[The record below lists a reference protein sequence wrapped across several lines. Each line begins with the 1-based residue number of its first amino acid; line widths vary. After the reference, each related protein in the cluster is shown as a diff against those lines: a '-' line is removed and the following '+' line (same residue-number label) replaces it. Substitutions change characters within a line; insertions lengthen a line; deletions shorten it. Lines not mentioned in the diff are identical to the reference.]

1 MELLQREHIH
11 SLIEPRTAPCIS
23 IYIPTERAAV
33 ETLQNPIRFKN
44 QLREV
49 ERRLAGYSLRPLA
62 LAELLNPL
70 RALAGNYDFWQ
81 HQADGLALFRS
92 ADHMRYFRL
101 PFAFE
106 ELAVVSERF
115 HIKPLLSL
123 LAWDSRFYVL
133 ALSRNSVRLLECSR
147 YAAREI
153 ELPAAVPASLAEA
166 QATPEAE
173 APHLQMRSVGLGP
186 TGARTGI
193 FHGRGGAVEEDKEAL
208 ERYFREID
216 KGLHEVLREQR
227 APLVL
232 AGVDYFFPIYR
243 SVSTYSHIAPEGVSG
258 SVDGMRPEELHR
270 KAVAAVQPLFTGAEE
285 RSLGEYHRR
294 LPEGRAASG
303 LAQVLPAAHHGRVDV
318 LFVALGMERWGRF
331 DPETGAVELRDEP
344 AAGDEDLLDLASIQT
359 FLNGGSVFPVAQE
372 RVPGGAP
379 VAAVL
384 RY

>member
-1 MELLQREHIH
+1 MELLQREHIY
-11 SLIEPRTAPCIS
+11 SLVEPRSGPCIS

-49 ERRLAGYSLRPLA
+49 ERRLAPYSLRPLA

-70 RALAGNYDFWQ
+70 RALAGDYDFWQ

-92 ADHMRYFRL
+92 ADSMRYFRL
-101 PFAFE
+101 PFAFQ
-106 ELAVVSERF
+106 ELAVVSDRF
-115 HIKPLLSL
+115 HVKPLLSL
-123 LAWDSRFYVL
+123 LAWDGRFYVL

-147 YAAREI
+147 YAAREV
-153 ELPAAVPASLAEA
+153 ELPASVPTSLAEA
-166 QATPEAE
+166 QAGPEPE

-193 FHGRGGAVEEDKEAL
+193 FHGRGGAGEEDKEAL

-243 SVSTYSHIAPEGVSG
+243 SVSTYSHIAPEGVAG
-258 SVDGMRPEELHR
+258 SVDGARPEELHQ
-270 KAVAAVQPLFTGAEE
+270 KAVAVVQPLFTGAEE
-285 RSLGEYHRR
+285 RATGEYHRR
-294 LPEGRAASG
+294 RPEGRAASG
-303 LAQVLPAAHHGRVDV
+303 IREVLRAAHDGRVDV
-318 LFVALGMERWGRF
+318 LFVALGLERWGRY
-331 DPETGAVELRDEP
+331 DPETGAVELRDEA
-344 AAGDEDLLDLASIQT
+344 AAGDEDLLDLASIRT
-359 FLNGGSVFPVAQE
+359 FLNGGTVFPVAPE
-372 RVPGGAP
+372 RVPGGAS

>member
-1 MELLQREHIH
+1 MELLQKEHIH
-11 SLIEPRTAPCIS
+11 SLVEPRTGPCIS

-49 ERRLAGYSLRPLA
+49 ERRLGAYALRPAA
-62 LAELLNPL
+62 LSGLLEPL
-70 RALAGNYDFWQ
+70 RALARDHDFWQ
-81 HQADGLALFRS
+81 HQADGLAVFR
-92 ADHMRYFRL
+92 AAETMRYFRL

-106 ELAVVSERF
+106 ELSVVSDRF
-115 HIKPLLSL
+115 HVKPLLSL

-147 YAAREI
+147 YAAREV
-153 ELPAAVPASLAEA
+153 ELPASVPASLAES
-166 QATPEAE
+166 QAAPEPEA
-173 APHLQMRSVGLGP
+173 PSLQMRSVGLGP

-193 FHGRGGAVEEDKEAL
+193 FHGRGGAPEVEKDAM

-216 KGLHEVLREQR
+216 KGLRDVLREQR

-243 SVSTYSHIAPEGVSG
+243 SVSAYGHIAPEGVSG
-258 SVDGMRPEELHR
+258 GADGVRLEELHR
-270 KAVAAVQPLFTGAEE
+270 KAVAVVQPLFNNAEE
-285 RSLGEYHRR
+285 RALAEYHRR

-303 LAQVLPAAHHGRVDV
+303 LARVLPAAHHGRVEA
-318 LFVALGMERWGRF
+318 LFVALGLERWGRF
-331 DPETGAVELRDEP
+331 EPETGAVELRDEP

-359 FLNGGSVFPVAQE
+359 FINGGAVFPVAPE